1 MSSPAIARPRLLLAS
16 GNAKKIEELSALC
29 VHLGVD
35 VISPAEWAVPKRL
48 PLPEV
53 EEDGD
58 TFLANGHKKALAALA
73 HLRAAGDLVT
83 SVLADDSGLCVTTLL
98 GLPGVRSARWSGAD
112 AAKERSE
119 VDALNRAK
127 LLRSLAGA
135 EDRSAWFE
143 CTLVLAGPLADGPGC
158 GRSADGLAWRAFAGQ
173 TRGQVILEEQGTGGF
188 GYDPLFLSDDLGV
201 TFGEAPAEAKH
212 AVSHRGRAMDGLAA
226 YLQLRP
232 DPLEEKKPLYLRPV
246 GILTL
251 GEALRRSLEQEL
263 RYADQALEQALGL
276 HPQLGSKERQAVAE
290 LHWYALRRLDHLALA
305 VQALRGAPS
314 PKMAQDP
321 RALPSKM
328 AGLAALLTLADLD
341 ATGQPR
347 DAAKKGEG
355 TALDGLAKRNPGV
368 AATWPAAPSQ
378 LTTALRAAAFAA
390 RSLPEPHKSAM
401 QLGFHP
407 DLVQVLEQELGAV
420 HARAAMAY
428 LNQRAPLTLRVHS
441 SRAQRAQV
449 AAELKEEGLATL
461 PVPGLPNALWSLQP
475 ARVTATRPFQEG
487 RLEIQDE
494 GSQWIA
500 AAVAAKPGEVVI
512 DWCAGAGGKTLALAA
527 AMGGKGRLIACDT
540 HPERLAECKRRAE
553 RAHVHVETRVLEKL
567 EKPLADLV
575 AGADA
580 VLVDAPCSSTG
591 ALRRNPELRWHIDRS
606 WVERF
611 PDQQLAILLR
621 AAQHVKA
628 GGRLVYATCSLL
640 RRENEGVVAAFL
652 AAAPGFTKVA
662 EQRIGPASAPWLAHH
677 PLARFGPDGFY
688 WCAFRRGR

>member
-1 MSSPAIARPRLLLAS
+1 MSSPVLARPRLLLAS
-16 GNAKKIEELSALC
+16 GNPHKLSELDALC
-29 VHLGVD
+29 AHLGVD
-35 VISPAEWAVPKRL
+35 VVSPAAWATPKRP

-58 TFLANGHKKALAALA
+58 TFLANGLKKALSALA
-73 HLRAAGDLVT
+73 HLRAAGDLTT
-83 SVLADDSGLCVTTLL
+83 SVLADDSGLCVTALL
-98 GLPGVRSARWSGAD
+98 GLPGVRSARWAN
-112 AAKERSE
+112 AKAGTERAE
-119 VDALNRAK
+119 VDAQNRAA
-127 LLRSLAGA
+127 LLGGLAA
-135 EDRSAWFE
+135 ADDRSAWFE

-158 GRSADGLAWRAFAGQ
+158 GRSSDGLPWRAFVGQ
-173 TRGQVILEEQGTGGF
+173 TRGQLLKEERGDGGF
-188 GYDPLFLSDDLGV
+188 GYDPLFLSNDLGA
-201 TFGEAPAEAKH
+201 TFAEAAAEAKH
-212 AVSHRGRAMDGLAA
+212 SVSHRGRAMAWLAA

-232 DPLEEKKPLYLRPV
+232 DPLEERKPLYLRPV

-251 GEALRRSLEQEL
+251 GEALRRSLDQEL

-305 VQALRGAPS
+305 VQALRGTPP
-314 PKMAQDP
+314 PKTAQDP

-390 RSLPEPHKSAM
+390 RSLPEPHKTAM

-407 DLVQVLEQELGAV
+407 ELVQVLDQELGAA
-420 HARAAMAY
+420 HGRAAMAY
-428 LNQRAPLTLRVHS
+428 LNQRAPLTLRVHAG
-441 SRAQRAQV
+441 RAQRSQV
-449 AAELKEEGLATL
+449 AAELTEDGLATL
-461 PVPGLPNALWSLQP
+461 AIPGLDHALWSLQA
-475 ARVTATRPFQEG
+475 ARITATRAYQEG

-494 GSQWIA
+494 GSQRIA

-527 AMGGKGRLIACDT
+527 AMGGKGRLVACDT

-611 PDQQLAILLR
+611 PEQQLAILLR

-640 RRENEGVVAAFL
+640 RRENEGVVASFL
-652 AAAPGFTKVA
+652 AAAPGFIKVG
-662 EQRIGPASAPWLAHH
+662 EERIGPANATWLAHH

>member
-1 MSSPAIARPRLLLAS
+1 MSSPALARPRLLLAS
-16 GNAKKIEELSALC
+16 GNAKKLTEFADLC
-29 VHLGVD
+29 RGIGVD
-35 VISPAEWAVPKRL
+35 VVSPAEWVTAKRL

-53 EEDGD
+53 DEDGD
-58 TFLANGHKKALAALA
+58 TFLANGLKKALAAAA
-73 HLRAAGDLVT
+73 HLRAAGDMTT
-83 SVLADDSGLCVTTLL
+83 SVLADDSGLCVQALR
-98 GLPGVRSARWSGAD
+98 GMPGVRSARWAGAKAGGD
-112 AAKERSE
+112 RAAI
-119 VDALNRAK
+119 DALNRAK
-127 LLRSLAGA
+127 LLSDLAA
-135 EDRSAWFE
+135 ADDRTAWFE
-143 CTLVLAGPLADGPGC
+143 CTLVLAGPLAEGPGC
-158 GRSADGLAWRAFAGQ
+158 GRGEGGVPWRAFVGQ
-173 TRGQVILEEQGTGGF
+173 SRGQLLKEERGEGGF
-188 GYDPLFLSDDLGV
+188 GYDSLFLSDDLGL
-201 TFGEAPAEAKH
+201 TFAQAEAAAKH
-212 AVSHRGRAMDGLAA
+212 AVSHRGRAMAWLTA
-226 YLQLRP
+226 YLQLRS
-232 DPLEEKKPLYLRPV
+232 DPQEEKKPLYLRPV

-305 VQALRGAPS
+305 VQALRGTPP
-314 PKMAQDP
+314 PKCAQDP

-347 DAAKKGEG
+347 DSAKKGEG

-390 RSLPEPHKSAM
+390 RVLPEPHKTAM

-407 DLVQVLEQELGAV
+407 DLVQVLDQELGPA
-420 HARAAMAY
+420 HSRAAMAY
-428 LNQRAPLTLRVHS
+428 LNQRAPLTLRVHA
-441 SRAQRAQV
+441 SRAQRQQV
-449 AAELKEEGLATL
+449 AAELLEEGLATL
-461 PVPGLPNALWSLQP
+461 AIPGLANGLWSLQP
-475 ARVTATRPFQEG
+475 ARITATRPYQDG

-494 GSQWIA
+494 GSQRIA
-500 AAVAAKPGEVVI
+500 AALAVKPGETVI

-527 AMGGKGRLIACDT
+527 AMSGKGRLVACDT

-611 PDQQLAILLR
+611 PEQQLTILLR

-640 RRENEGVVAAFL
+640 RRENEGVVASFL
-652 AAAPGFTKVA
+652 AAAPGFVKVA
-662 EQRIGPASAPWLAHH
+662 EERIGPANGAWLATY

-688 WCAFRRGR
+688 WCAFRRGK

>member
-1 MSSPAIARPRLLLAS
+1 MSSPAPARPRLLLAS
-16 GNAKKIEELSALC
+16 GNGKKIDELTALC
-29 VHLGVD
+29 LDIGVE
-35 VISPAEWAVPKRL
+35 VISPAQWAAPKRT

-53 EEDGD
+53 EENGD
-58 TFLANGHKKALAALA
+58 TFLANSLKKALSALS
-73 HLRAAGDLVT
+73 HLRAAGDLTT
-83 SVLADDSGLCVTTLL
+83 SVLADDSGLCVTALQ
-98 GLPGVRSARWSGAD
+98 GRPGVRSARWAGAAPDRDRSG
-112 AAKERSE
+112 

-127 LLRSLAGA
+127 LLGDLATA
-135 EDRSAWFE
+135 DDRSAWFE
-143 CTLVLAGPLADGPGC
+143 CTLVLAGPLAEGPGC
-158 GRSADGLAWRAFAGQ
+158 GRGEGGLPWRAFAGQ
-173 TRGQVILEEQGTGGF
+173 TRGQMLKEERGEGGF
-188 GYDPLFLSDDLGV
+188 GYDPLFLSDDLGA
-201 TFGEAPAEAKH
+201 TFAEADAHAKH
-212 AVSHRGRAMDGLAA
+212 AVSHRGRAMAWLAA

-232 DPLEEKKPLYLRPV
+232 DPAEEKKPLYLRPV

-251 GEALRRSLEQEL
+251 GEALRRSLDQEL

-305 VQALRGAPS
+305 VQALRGTPP
-314 PKMAQDP
+314 PKTAQDP

-328 AGLAALLTLADLD
+328 AGLAALLTLGDLD

-378 LTTALRAAAFAA
+378 LTVALRAAAFAA
-390 RSLPEPHKSAM
+390 RSLPEPHKTAM

-407 DLVQVLEQELGAV
+407 DLVQVLDQELGTA
-420 HARAAMAY
+420 HSRAAMAY

-441 SRAQRAQV
+441 SRAQRPQV
-449 AAELKEEGLATL
+449 AAELLEEGLATL
-461 PVPGLPNALWSLQP
+461 AIPGLDHALWSLQP
-475 ARVTATRPFQEG
+475 ARITATRPYQDG

-494 GSQWIA
+494 GSQRIA
-500 AAVAAKPGEVVI
+500 AAVAAKPGETVI

-527 AMGGKGRLIACDT
+527 AMGGKGRLVACDT
-540 HPERLAECKRRAE
+540 HPDRLAECKRRAE

-575 AGADA
+575 AAADA

-628 GGRLVYATCSLL
+628 GGRLIYATCSLL

-652 AAAPGFTKVA
+652 AAAPGFSKVA
-662 EQRIGPASAPWLAHH
+662 EERIGPANGAWLASH

-688 WCAFRRGR
+688 WCALRRGR